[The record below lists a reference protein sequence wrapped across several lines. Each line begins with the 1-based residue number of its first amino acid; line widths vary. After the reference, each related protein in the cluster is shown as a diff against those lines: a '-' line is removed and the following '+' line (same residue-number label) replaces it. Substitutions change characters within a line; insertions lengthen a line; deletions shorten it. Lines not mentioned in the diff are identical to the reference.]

1 MKFKINDR
9 TWKIK
14 ELTQE
19 EIKQHM
25 KDYKFDGEPEEE
37 GRYYGQTYFDEQTI
51 YIDKDLNEEQ
61 KLFTLMHELGHCYI
75 GVFITHQDKQYNEE
89 EVVNIVSNSHFI
101 IHDIITKFYQERG
114 GKENATNKD

>member
-9 TWKIK
+9 TWEIK

-19 EIKQHM
+19 EMKQHI
-25 KDYKFDGEPEEE
+25 KDYKFDGEPGE

-101 IHDIITKFYQERG
+101 IHDIITKFYQEKG
-114 GKENATNKD
+114 EKENATNKD

>member
-9 TWKIK
+9 TWEIK

-25 KDYKFDGEPEEE
+25 KDYKFDGEP
-37 GRYYGQTYFDEQTI
+37 
-51 YIDKDLNEEQ
+51 
-61 KLFTLMHELGHCYI
+61 
-75 GVFITHQDKQYNEE
+75 EE